1 MKLSP
6 PLRSLPQA
14 FPDLDPGFH
23 HFRLDPLEPGRVWFT
38 STATG
43 THLGTFAGY
52 LRATGKRFETP
63 PQACSVV
70 VDRDG
75 KIAKYTIGHVMERS
89 VGNTGGLGGVFG
101 PLVAVGAP
109 LPFPE
114 ARPYKPSKR
123 YRVVQLLGSLAQKR
137 KDRQERK
144 AAAAQAA

>member
-6 PLRSLPQA
+6 PPRSPAGVPRPRPGLP
-14 FPDLDPGFH
+14 
-23 HFRLDPLEPGRVWFT
+23 PLPARPARAGPRWFT

-52 LRATGKRFETP
+52 LRATGKRFEPP